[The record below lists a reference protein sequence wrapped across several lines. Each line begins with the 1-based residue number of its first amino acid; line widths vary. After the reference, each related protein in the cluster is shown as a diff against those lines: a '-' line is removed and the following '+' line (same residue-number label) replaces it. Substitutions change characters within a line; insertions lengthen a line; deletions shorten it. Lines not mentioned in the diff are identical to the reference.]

1 MINNAFGLIYAGD
14 NNPQMKD
21 LTFSRSVAAV
31 PFGSRYRTIDFILS
45 SLVNSGVKSVG
56 VIASKNYHSLMDHL
70 GSGKEWDL
78 HRKREG
84 LFVLPPFMTK
94 DSTGVFLG
102 TVGAIRACLGYVR
115 RAPMDYCILCGTRTV
130 FNADFTAM
138 MEQHLAT
145 KADITIL
152 CADGAPAR
160 CEEQSRDL
168 RLTLDA
174 ENRVTGMEL
183 DSYKPASMLRSCD
196 AMIMKKELLIY
207 LVEEAYAA
215 GDYDFKRDVLLKKFP
230 TLRVFGYRF
239 NGFSARYNNVEQYF
253 KANMALLK
261 PEARKDLF
269 NPEQP
274 VYTQVKDEP
283 PTAYGDESKC
293 KNSLLADG
301 CVIEGTVENS
311 ILFRGVRVKKGAV
324 VRNCI
329 LMQGAVV
336 GENARMDYIIMDK
349 GVTIMPSRTLT
360 GYENFPIIIRKGM
373 TI

>member
-1 MINNAFGLIYAGD
+1 MIHNAFGLIYAGD
-14 NNPQMKD
+14 NNPSLKD

-31 PFGSRYRTIDFILS
+31 PFGSRYRTIDFVLS
-45 SLVNSGVKSVG
+45 SLVNSGVNSVG

-94 DSTGVFLG
+94 DSTGMFLG
-102 TVGAIRACLGYVR
+102 TVGAIRAALGYAR
-115 RAPMDYCILCGTRTV
+115 RAPMEYCILCATRTV
-130 FNADFTAM
+130 LNVDFTAM
-138 MEQHLAT
+138 MEQHIAS
-145 KADITIL
+145 KADISIL
-152 CADGAPAR
+152 CAEGAPEK

-168 RLTLDA
+168 RLTLD
-174 ENRVTGMEL
+174 ENGRVTNMEL
-183 DSYKPASMLRSCD
+183 DSYKPASTLRSCD
-196 AMIMKKELLIY
+196 IFILKKDLLAY

-215 GDYDFKRDVLLKKFP
+215 GDYDFKRDVLLKKFS
-230 TLRVFGYRF
+230 TLRIQGYKF
-239 NGFSARYNNVEQYF
+239 DGFAARMDNVEHYF
-253 KANMALLK
+253 KANMALLR
-261 PEARKDLF
+261 PEVRKSLF

-274 VYTQVKDEP
+274 VYTKVKDEP
-283 PTAYGDESKC
+283 PTRYGRDSYV
-293 KNSLLADG
+293 KNALLADG
-301 CVIEGTVENS
+301 CVIEGTVENC
-311 ILFRGVRVKKGAV
+311 ILFRGVRVEKGAV

-349 GVTIMPSRTLT
+349 GVSILPGRTLT